1 MTLTWLIVRAS
12 GLVAYGL
19 LAAASIWGLLLSNRL
34 LGRKVPSRAL
44 TFTHEGLSLGA
55 LLALG
60 THLGFVAA
68 DQYLGFGWL
77 ELLMPGAASWRPQ
90 ATALGVVAAWS
101 AVVVGLSFYVK
112 RLIGQKAWR
121 YLHFGSFGAFVAAT
135 AHGVMAGS
143 DTTHP
148 AVLALYLSSGVAV
161 LVLVVARVT
170 LVGEKAGSRGKRAPV
185 QPVGP
190 RVGAERGDVADV
202 RS

>member
-55 LLALG
+55 LLALA

-77 ELLMPGAASWRPQ
+77 ELLVPGAASWRPQ

-101 AVVVGLSFYVK
+101 AVVVGLSFYVR

-121 YLHFGSFGAFVAAT
+121 FLHFGSFGAFVAAT

-148 AVLALYLSSGVAV
+148 AVLALYLSSSIAV
-161 LVLVVARVT
+161 LVLLVARISLAAERSAPRAVRAPAQPS
-170 LVGEKAGSRGKRAPV
+170 GELAGSLRRP
-185 QPVGP
+185 
-190 RVGAERGDVADV
+190 
-202 RS
+202 

>member
-55 LLALG
+55 LLALA

-68 DQYLGFGWL
+68 DHYLAFGWL
-77 ELLMPGAASWRPQ
+77 ELLVPGAASWRPP
-90 ATALGVVAAWS
+90 ASALGVTAAWS
-101 AVVVGLSFYVK
+101 AVVVGSSFYGK
-112 RLIGQKAWR
+112 RLIGQRAWR
-121 YLHFGSFGAFVAAT
+121 YLHYGSFGAFVAAT

-148 AVLALYLSSGVAV
+148 AVLALYLSSALSV
-161 LVLVVARVT
+161 LVLLVARIT
-170 LVGEKAGSRGKRAPV
+170 LASERPASRGRRAP
-185 QPVGP
+185 
-190 RVGAERGDVADV
+190 AEPSGELAASLR
-202 RS
+202 RP

>member
-1 MTLTWLIVRAS
+1 MTWLIVRAS

-44 TFTHEGLSLGA
+44 TFAHEGLSLGA
-55 LLALG
+55 LLALA

-68 DQYLGFGWL
+68 DHYLAFGWL
-77 ELLMPGAASWRPQ
+77 ELLVPGAASWRPQ

-112 RLIGQKAWR
+112 RLIGQKVWR

-135 AHGVMAGS
+135 AHGIMAGS

-148 AVLALYLSSGVAV
+148 AVLALYLAGAIAV
-161 LVLVVARVT
+161 LVLLVARIT
-170 LVGEKAGSRGKRAPV
+170 LAAERPAPRVRRAPAELSGELAGSLRRP
-185 QPVGP
+185 
-190 RVGAERGDVADV
+190 
-202 RS
+202 

>member
-19 LAAASIWGLLLSNRL
+19 LAAASVWGLLLSNRL

-55 LLALG
+55 LLALA

-68 DQYLGFGWL
+68 DRYLAFGWL
-77 ELLMPGAASWRPQ
+77 ELLVPGAASWRPQ
-90 ATALGVVAAWS
+90 ASALGVVAAWS
-101 AVVVGLSFYVK
+101 MVVVGLSFYVR
-112 RLIGQKAWR
+112 RLIGQKTWR

-148 AVLALYLSSGVAV
+148 AVLALYLSSAVAV
-161 LVLVVARVT
+161 LVLLVARVT
-170 LVGEKAGSRGKRAPV
+170 LAAERPSPRAARAPA
-185 QPVGP
+185 QPSGELAVSLRRP
-190 RVGAERGDVADV
+190 
-202 RS
+202 

>member
-34 LGRKVPSRAL
+34 LGRRVPSRAL

-55 LLALG
+55 LLALA

-68 DQYLGFGWL
+68 DHYLAFGWL
-77 ELLMPGAASWRPQ
+77 ELLVPGAASWRPL
-90 ATALGVVAAWS
+90 ASALGVTAAWS
-101 AVVVGLSFYVK
+101 AVVVGLSFYGK
-112 RLIGQKAWR
+112 RLIGQRAWR
-121 YLHFGSFGAFVAAT
+121 YLHYGSFGAFVAAT

-148 AVLALYLSSGVAV
+148 AVLALYLSSALSV
-161 LVLVVARVT
+161 LVLLVARIT
-170 LVGEKAGSRGKRAPV
+170 LASERPASRGRRAP
-185 QPVGP
+185 
-190 RVGAERGDVADV
+190 AEPSGELAASLR
-202 RS
+202 RP

>member
-1 MTLTWLIVRAS
+1 VTLTWLIVRAS

-19 LAAASIWGLLLSNRL
+19 LAVASLWGLLLSNRL

-55 LLALG
+55 LLALA

-68 DQYLGFGWL
+68 DHYLAFGWL
-77 ELLMPGAASWRPQ
+77 ELLVPGAASWRPQ

-101 AVVVGLSFYVK
+101 AVVVGLSFYAK
-112 RLIGQKAWR
+112 RLIGQKVWR
-121 YLHFGSFGAFVAAT
+121 YLHYGSFGAFVAAT

-148 AVLALYLSSGVAV
+148 AVLALYLSSAIAV
-161 LVLVVARVT
+161 LVLLVARIT
-170 LVGEKAGSRGKRAPV
+170 LAAERPASRVRRAPAEPSGELAGSLRRP
-185 QPVGP
+185 
-190 RVGAERGDVADV
+190 
-202 RS
+202 

>member
-1 MTLTWLIVRAS
+1 MSLTWLIVRAS

-19 LAAASIWGLLLSNRL
+19 LAVASIWGLLLSNRL

-55 LLALG
+55 LLALA

-68 DQYLGFGWL
+68 DHYLAFGWL
-77 ELLMPGAASWRPQ
+77 ELLVPGAASWRPQ

-101 AVVVGLSFYVK
+101 SVVVGLSFYVK
-112 RLIGQKAWR
+112 RLIGQKVWR
-121 YLHFGSFGAFVAAT
+121 YLHYGSFGAFVAAT

-148 AVLALYLSSGVAV
+148 AVLALYLASAVAV
-161 LVLVVARVT
+161 LVLLVARIT
-170 LVGEKAGSRGKRAPV
+170 LAGERSAPRVRRAPAEPSGELAGSLRRP
-185 QPVGP
+185 
-190 RVGAERGDVADV
+190 
-202 RS
+202 